1 MSLGKTHP
9 RMIDTTGVVS
19 LSALTGSEEVL
30 INDNGETKK
39 VTTQDI
45 ADLGGGGGGSF
56 TVEDANSIIGLSVF
70 L

>member
-30 INDNGETKK
+30 INDGSGTTKK
-39 VTTQDI
+39 TTTQDI
-45 ADLGGGGGGSF
+45 ADLGGGGGSF

>member
-19 LSALTGSEEVL
+19 LSALTGIEEVL

-45 ADLGGGGGGSF
+45 ADLGGGGGGS
-56 TVEDANSIIGLSVF
+56 VSPDDANLIIGLSVF